1 MYSMIAPFSGALRT
15 LSASVLLSLPPFMPH
30 ASSPLFSS
38 PSLLVSELCSTLE
51 VEAVRR
57 DQFAEFAKAVQVGLL
72 DFQGPQGVKAF
83 FSLMRSRYG
92 QVR

>member
-1 MYSMIAPFSGALRT
+1 M
-15 LSASVLLSLPPFMPH
+15 
-30 ASSPLFSS
+30 
-38 PSLLVSELCSTLE
+38 
-51 VEAVRR
+51 RR

-92 QVR
+92 QVSEAHRP